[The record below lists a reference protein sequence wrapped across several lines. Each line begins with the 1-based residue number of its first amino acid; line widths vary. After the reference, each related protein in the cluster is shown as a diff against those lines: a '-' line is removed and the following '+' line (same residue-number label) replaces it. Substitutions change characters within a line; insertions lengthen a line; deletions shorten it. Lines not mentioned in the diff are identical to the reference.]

1 MTTPSIKLANP
12 PSSVSPAEHLRLAFI
27 SAWLLCSLFYFS
39 QYALRSAPG
48 VMLDELGG
56 TLGLDKVALGSLVG
70 LYYYTYAIFAIIAG
84 AALDRSGPRGVVPA
98 GIVAVALGAILFGM
112 GEVTM
117 AQGGRLLQ
125 GAGSA
130 VAFTGAVYLATRGFP
145 KEWLATAVGVTQ
157 CFGMLG
163 GSAGQFAVGPMVRSV
178 LPWQHF
184 WYLAGLILVLLA
196 VGMAL
201 ITPSRKTYETAPAP
215 SGSWLTMLAPYKTVL
230 TNPQSWLCGV
240 IAGLLFLPTT
250 VFDMIWGVPFLR
262 DGMGVPNAE
271 AVARASMVP
280 LGWVLGCPLL
290 GYIADRIGRRK
301 LVTIAGSILLAITF
315 AGVLYLPPGAAPPY
329 VLGLLMGVG
338 SGAAMIPYTVIKE
351 VNPDKI
357 KGSATGAIN
366 CLVFSM
372 TALINPWFG
381 RMLAGMTPAGQTIG
395 LAQYQQAGG
404 VLLGGVVLAIALTF
418 LLRETGFAAQR
429 PSAG

>member
-1 MTTPSIKLANP
+1 MATTSTLSTSP
-12 PSSVSPAEHLRLAFI
+12 PSSVSPTEHLRLAFI
-27 SAWLLCSLFYFS
+27 AAWLLCAIFYFA

-48 VMLDELGG
+48 VMLDELGSA
-56 TLGLDKVALGSLVG
+56 LALNKVELGSLVG
-70 LYYYTYAIFAIIAG
+70 LYYYTYAIFAIISG
-84 AALDRSGPRGVVPA
+84 AALDRAGPRSVVPA
-98 GIVAVALGAILFGM
+98 GIVAVALGAALFGM
-112 GEVTM
+112 GAVFP
-117 AQGGRLLQ
+117 AQVGRLLQ
-125 GAGSA
+125 GAGSS

-178 LPWQHF
+178 MPWQQF
-184 WYLAGLILVLLA
+184 WLISALALLVLA
-196 VGMAL
+196 VGMVL
-201 ITPSRKTYETAPAP
+201 ITPSRKTYESAPAK
-215 SGSWLTMLAPYKTVL
+215 SGSWLTMLAPFKTVL
-230 TNPQSWLCGV
+230 SNPQSWLCGV

-301 LVTIAGSILLAITF
+301 PVTIAGAVLLALTF
-315 AGVLYLPPGAAPPY
+315 AAVLYLPVGAAPPY

-351 VNPDKI
+351 VNPDEI

-366 CLVFSM
+366 CVVFSM

-381 RMLAGMTPAGQTIG
+381 RMLAGMTPQGQTIG

-418 LLRETGFAAQR
+418 LLRETGFAAKGAAAR
-429 PSAG
+429 